1 MATHAAAYTCSDT
14 PHQSQNFLRHTR
26 KTVSVTPLT
35 QLLRIEEEGA
45 FVGLVNGSPAATA
58 ASYKAA
64 SAASATAATATA
76 TAAAAAA
83 ATAAAAALAVDYD
96 DQGDQDSQ
104 LWADAADPTDRKRTV
119 TPAPVLSLQTQRTVK
134 NLVASVTRLKRR
146 LDYII
151 SELTQKSPNGLEP
164 GMREDVRPSRRVGD

>member
-1 MATHAAAYTCSDT
+1 M
-14 PHQSQNFLRHTR
+14 FLH
-26 KTVSVTPLT
+26 L

-64 SAASATAATATA
+64 SAVSATAA

-83 ATAAAAALAVDYD
+83 AAATAAAAAALAVDYD

-104 LWADAADPTDRKRTV
+104 LWADAAEPSDRKRTA
-119 TPAPVLSLQTQRTVK
+119 TPAPVLSLQ
-134 NLVASVTRLKRR
+134 
-146 LDYII
+146 
-151 SELTQKSPNGLEP
+151 
-164 GMREDVRPSRRVGD
+164 